1 MKVLAWITTVFCI
14 IYGAIA
20 LIIYQS
26 KHADTIEE
34 SKGLSAIEATVE
46 DIQRCPGKGLC
57 YLTIVSYQINNKV
70 VTAKVLG
77 EHGKEGEIISIW
89 TKPGSPKGYESPSAF
104 IEQSMAFLPLFFL
117 PAALFIFPLLLALLG
132 KNKSMKPSN
141 Q

>member
-1 MKVLAWITTVFCI
+1 MKTLAWITTVSCI

-26 KHADTIEE
+26 KHADAIEE
-34 SKGLSAIEATVE
+34 SKGLRAIEVKVE

-57 YLTIVSYQINNKV
+57 YLTIVSYQTNNKV
-70 VTAKVLG
+70 ITAKVLG
-77 EHGKEGEIISIW
+77 EHGKEGAIISIW

-117 PAALFIFPLLLALLG
+117 PAALFIFPLLLALQG
-132 KNKSMKPSN
+132 KNESTKQSS